1 MGMTTRRILRIA
13 GIGLLAMGVASMLGV
28 LFVRDQMSRHRRDL
42 FSSRPLRRL
51 AALGYMAGSPP
62 AVESV
67 RLLRDYIAWERQP
80 LIRRRA
86 VQVLA
91 RLERSLER
99 SAAVPTEVAG

>member
-1 MGMTTRRILRIA
+1 MMRRILRIA
-13 GIGLLAMGVASMLGV
+13 GIALLAATAASLLGV

-51 AALGYMAGSPP
+51 AALGYIAGRPP

-67 RLLRDYIAWERQP
+67 RLLRDYVAWERQP

-86 VQVLA
+86 IQVLA
-91 RLERSLER
+91 RLEGNLRKPSGI
-99 SAAVPTEVAG
+99 PGEVAG